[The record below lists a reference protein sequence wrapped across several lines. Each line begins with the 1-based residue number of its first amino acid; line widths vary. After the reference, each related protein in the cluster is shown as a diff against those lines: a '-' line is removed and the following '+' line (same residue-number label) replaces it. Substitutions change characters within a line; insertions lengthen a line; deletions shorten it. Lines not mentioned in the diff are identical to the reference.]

1 MHADKYT
8 HTCTH
13 THVPLVNS
21 ELTIS
26 SSTAKASSLPQPHIT
41 SLYTL
46 MYKNGTRTG
55 LFHNVMLAIKETAAH
70 DPSHTTYIY

>member
-1 MHADKYT
+1 MHADKFT
-8 HTCTH
+8 HTCNPPH
-13 THVPLVNS
+13 MPLVNS

-46 MYKNGTRTG
+46 MYKSGTQTV
-55 LFHNVMLAIKETAAH
+55 LFHNVMLAIK
-70 DPSHTTYIY
+70 